1 MVAFSAH
8 HRTHDEA
15 WNTGWQTYFIDLN
28 EMTTPVLITGHNKQ
42 RTHYLLFSNDD
53 TKIAYLAMMTP
64 MLESEYLHFEIY
76 NILSNK
82 VDIIDMSKFDKS
94 VSSYMWK
101 NDNEFIFVTPN
112 YSVNQLFVA
121 NTADVTKP
129 VFT

>member
-1 MVAFSAH
+1 
-8 HRTHDEA
+8 
-15 WNTGWQTYFIDLN
+15 
-28 EMTTPVLITGHNKQ
+28 
-42 RTHYLLFSNDD
+42 
-53 TKIAYLAMMTP
+53 MMTP
-64 MLESEYLHFEIY
+64 MLESEYLHFEVY